1 MSDYN
6 QENLS
11 DMSKKLIE
19 NIPGELKK
27 SMSTSETRSMPMDSR
42 EETPEDYQD
51 VFNRMKAK
59 LKDKKN

>member
-27 SMSTSETRSMPMDSR
+27 SMSTSETRSMPIDSR
-42 EETPEDYQD
+42 SETPEDHLNIRE
-51 VFNRMKAK
+51 VLA
-59 LKDKKN
+59 KKNNKS